1 VEVVRTYSGVAMA
14 TGFQVVF
21 DCIDPDALARFW
33 ASALAYELQP
43 PPPGFDSWEHWLAE
57 EGIPEEE
64 RNSASAVVDPAGT
77 GPRIFFQRVP
87 EPKTVKNRVH
97 LDLNVSSGR
106 GAPLAERKRQ
116 VNAEVERLESFGA
129 RPLYSKE
136 ERGEYHVTMADPEG
150 NEFCV
155 Q

>member
-1 VEVVRTYSGVAMA
+1 
-14 TGFQVVF
+14 
-21 DCIDPDALARFW
+21 
-33 ASALAYELQP
+33 
-43 PPPGFDSWEHWLAE
+43 LAE